1 MLLDFTPEK
10 TSFAIKKE
18 RKVNGK
24 RQIITQ
30 EVVKIPPEFR
40 IITSDVPVQI
50 REEIL
55 NQGLNLKSILSVIT

>member
-1 MLLDFTPEK
+1 MLPVFTPEK

-30 EVVKIPPEFR
+30 EVVEIPPEFR

-55 NQGLNLKSILSVIT
+55 NQSLNLKNNNK